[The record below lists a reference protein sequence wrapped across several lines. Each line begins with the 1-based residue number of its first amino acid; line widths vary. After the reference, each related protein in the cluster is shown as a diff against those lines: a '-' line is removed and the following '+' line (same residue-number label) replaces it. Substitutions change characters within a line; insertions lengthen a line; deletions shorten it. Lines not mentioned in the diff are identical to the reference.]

1 MKIQIRLLLLVVVPV
16 LLTGCR
22 ASVASVER
30 VQPIGNAQLV
40 ADKRIQPDL
49 TLRHKIGIVQ
59 VNEGVVSGNLTKVQV
74 LLVNQKSSSISIN
87 YAWEWYD
94 TNGMLVNSL
103 GAGWRGLSFAGEE
116 QKAISAIAPN
126 PQAVDFV
133 LKLQEPRPFPQR
145 HDLNPFNP

>member
-1 MKIQIRLLLLVVVPV
+1 MKMQVLLFLVPV

-30 VQPIGNAQLV
+30 AQSIGTAQLI
-40 ADKRIQPDL
+40 ADKRVQPDP

-59 VNEGVVSGNLTKVQV
+59 VNEDVVSGNLTRVQV
-74 LLVNQKSSSISIN
+74 LLGNQKSSSVVIN

-103 GAGWRGLSFAGEE
+103 GAGWKSLSFAGKE
-116 QKAISAIAPN
+116 QKAISAIAPK
-126 PQAVDFV
+126 PQAVDFI
-133 LKLQEPRPFPQR
+133 LKLQEPRPFLKR

>member
-1 MKIQIRLLLLVVVPV
+1 MKKQMGLLLLVVPV

-30 VQPIGNAQLV
+30 AQSVGSAQLIV
-40 ADKRIQPDL
+40 DKRIQPDP
-49 TLRHKIGIVQ
+49 TLRRKIGIVQ
-59 VNEGVVSGNLTKVQV
+59 VNEGVVSGDLTKVQV
-74 LLVNQKSSSISIN
+74 ILVNQKSSSVDIN
-87 YAWEWYD
+87 YAWDWYD

-103 GAGWRGLSFAGEE
+103 SSGWKGLAFAGKER
-116 QKAISAIAPN
+116 KAISTIAPQ

-133 LKLQEPRPFPQR
+133 LKLQEPRPFLKR

>member
-103 GAGWRGLSFAGEE
+103 GA
-116 QKAISAIAPN
+116 
-126 PQAVDFV
+126 
-133 LKLQEPRPFPQR
+133 
-145 HDLNPFNP
+145 